1 MLVGSCH
8 CDGMSFGERTPKKK
22 RILYVEDEY
31 AVSSLT
37 YLPSTHVTRG
47 NSVLTFLCAEPKSI
61 LQDDGAKECSG
72 RLYNA
77 IS

>member
-31 AVSSLT
+31 AVSS
-37 YLPSTHVTRG
+37 
-47 NSVLTFLCAEPKSI
+47 VLTFLCAEPKSI
-61 LQDDGAKECSG
+61 LQDDGAKECSE